1 MKIVI
6 CSSAT
11 FYPKLGAIKSG
22 MEAHDHEVILPDM
35 RDYHHLG
42 EEELARVHGDLIREH
57 FRRIEG
63 AGALYV
69 ANYAKNEIPGYIGG
83 SVLIEMG
90 KAFDCGIPIFLMNPI
105 PNLPY
110 REEILAMTPIVVGEN
125 WERMQ
130 KNKL

>member
-11 FYPKLGAIKSG
+11 FYPKLGAIKSS
-22 MEAHDHEVILPDM
+22 MEAHGHKVILPDM
-35 RDYHHLG
+35 QDHHHLG
-42 EEELARVHGDLIREH
+42 EEELARIHGDLFREH
-57 FRRIEG
+57 FRKIAG
-63 AGALYV
+63 AEALYV
-69 ANYAKNEIPGYIGG
+69 ANYAKNEVPGYIGG

-90 KAFDCGIPIFLMNPI
+90 KAFDCGVPIFLMNPVL
-105 PNLPY
+105 NLPY
-110 REEILAMTPIVVGEN
+110 REEILAMAPVVVGEN